1 MNIKIWKYLS
11 PLSNSF
17 SVWGG
22 SLAGATVVAMVVG
35 AVVVVVIDDNTVVA
49 TGDIFVVLTLGV
61 EAPALNKKSSYYD
74 MLLAFKSFSFK
85 ILDYLIFLFCL
96 LTGMLG
102 GLMRR

>member
-1 MNIKIWKYLS
+1 MF
-11 PLSNSF
+11 PLLVLNMVLDF
-17 SVWGG
+17 REPFIGVVVVG
-22 SLAGATVVAMVVG
+22 LAGVEVA
-35 AVVVVVIDDNTVVA
+35 VVIDDNTVVA

-74 MLLAFKSFSFK
+74 MLLAFKSIFSIK
-85 ILDYLIFLFCL
+85 ILDYLFFLFCL